1 MKTKLGVEFE
11 IDFAHTIK
19 GHPKC
24 GQPHGHT
31 SIIIVEVEG
40 DVKNGDDLQDNLIIE
55 FDDMKRICWETIQ
68 QLDHKDFDKIFD
80 FPTSENIATWIFE
93 KLQKHIPVS
102 SVKFFE
108 GTNKYC
114 EVTK

>member
-1 MKTKLGVEFE
+1 MSDLRETRLEKAKALKELGQGPYAVRFE
-11 IDFAHTIK
+11 PTHRTA
-19 GHPKC
+19 
-24 GQPHGHT
+24 
-31 SIIIVEVEG
+31 S
-40 DVKNGDDLQDNLIIE
+40 L
-55 FDDMKRICWETIQ
+55 